1 MDIGSLIGAAVISLT
16 AFISLVTWI
25 YQVHVTANYAK
36 KKYDEL
42 YAKNEKLKETIDG
55 LEKQMK
61 LDLQVTMDKKEEK
74 MDKVLDEVTQL
85 KINFSELKGVLSQFV
100 NQNRK

>member
-1 MDIGSLIGAAVISLT
+1 MDIGSLIGGAVITLT
-16 AFISLVTWI
+16 AFVSLITWI

-42 YAKNEKLKETIDG
+42 YLRNEKLKEIIDG

-61 LDLQVTMDKKEEK
+61 LDLQTTLEKKEEK
-74 MDKVLDEVTQL
+74 MDKVLNEVTQL
-85 KINFSELKGVLSQFV
+85 KIDFSELKGVLSQFV